1 MRICFL
7 LSLLMFSSAL
17 FGQENSHPVDSL
29 SNEVNTISREFEK
42 ALALEKALNQIVI
55 DDLDFDRFKS
65 NLQVAYFTPRMLL
78 TLEAQEFRAAVLR
91 GQEPSRI
98 NEESESNPY
107 KGYFLANSYFFY
119 GEEQKALMLFNEIA
133 PQFMTLQDTFYTAS
147 TYNNIGTIHY
157 VNNRLDSGLTYFLL
171 AKQYTYWFNEMLE
184 ANILAVSNALNNREL
199 SEEQIE
205 TIRKNNPNSANG
217 VYYNNAYEFFD
228 KYNPRKRDSLVERM
242 NEVFTSL
249 GDLPDPLYR
258 VFIRE
263 ELRCDSMANELLK
276 MPSHIYYE
284 NALDELLRSPI
295 IHRKSFSSDVIDS
308 LWRKSSLTKNV
319 YRLQIY
325 NNLDSLSKW
334 RFIEL
339 NQTIPDQYAEIKQ
352 DQLNALID
360 TYKIDLQNSEKNAK
374 NILITSVL
382 ALLVFVL
389 LVTTIYFRQK
399 AIVSKSLNEALEK
412 NQELELAKVQ
422 LESQMNETRSKI
434 TSISRENLSKLQELK
449 QLIQNLDSLE
459 MNEELLKDL
468 NIIRIHQDGIT
479 RFKINRFCEDLNSE
493 KFIPLAVYLSTK
505 ELQVLKLMV
514 LGFRS
519 KEIANLID
527 VSHQY
532 VNNQRHKIRSVLQE
546 HGYEFEALIE
556 DLRSNLYHT

>member
-1 MRICFL
+1 VRICFL
-7 LSLLMFSSAL
+7 LSLLMFSPAL

-29 SNEVNTISREFEK
+29 SNEVNTISGEFEK

-55 DDLDFDRFKS
+55 DDLDFQRFKS

-78 TLEAQEFRAAVLR
+78 TLEAQEFRTAVLR

-98 NEESESNPY
+98 NEENESNPY
-107 KGYFLANSYFFY
+107 KGYFLANSYFFF

-133 PQFMTLQDTFYTAS
+133 PQFQTLQDTFYTAS

-228 KYNPRKRDSLVERM
+228 KYNPEKRDSLVERM

-249 GDLPDPLYR
+249 GDVPDPLYR

-295 IHRKSFSSDVIDS
+295 IHGKSFSSDVIDS

-339 NQTIPDQYAEIKQ
+339 NQTIPDQYAGIKQ
-352 DQLNALID
+352 DELNALID

-382 ALLVFVL
+382 ALLVFLL

-449 QLIQNLDSLE
+449 HLIQNLDSIE

-493 KFIPLAVYLSTK
+493 KFIPLAVFLSTK
-505 ELQVLKLMV
+505 ELQVFKLMV

-546 HGYEFEALIE
+546 HGYEFQALIE

>member
-1 MRICFL
+1 
-7 LSLLMFSSAL
+7 
-17 FGQENSHPVDSL
+17 
-29 SNEVNTISREFEK
+29 
-42 ALALEKALNQIVI
+42 
-55 DDLDFDRFKS
+55 
-65 NLQVAYFTPRMLL
+65 MLL
-78 TLEAQEFRAAVLR
+78 TLEAQEFRTAVLR

-98 NEESESNPY
+98 NEENESNPY
-107 KGYFLANSYFFY
+107 KGYFLANSYFFF

-133 PQFMTLQDTFYTAS
+133 PQFQTLQDTFYTAS

-228 KYNPRKRDSLVERM
+228 KYNPEKRDSLVERM

-249 GDLPDPLYR
+249 GDVPDPLYR

-295 IHRKSFSSDVIDS
+295 IHGKSFSSDVIDS

-352 DQLNALID
+352 DELNALID

-382 ALLVFVL
+382 ALLVFLL

-449 QLIQNLDSLE
+449 HLIQNLDSIE

-493 KFIPLAVYLSTK
+493 KFIPLAVFLSTK
-505 ELQVLKLMV
+505 ELQVFKLMV

-546 HGYEFEALIE
+546 HGYEFQALIE

>member
-1 MRICFL
+1 VRISFL
-7 LSLLMFSSAL
+7 LSLLIFSSAL
-17 FGQENSHPVDSL
+17 FGQENSHLVDSL
-29 SNEVNTISREFEK
+29 SKEVNTTSGEFEK
-42 ALALEKALNQIVI
+42 ALALEKALNKIVI
-55 DDLDFDRFKS
+55 DDLDFERFKS

-78 TLEAQEFRAAVLR
+78 TLEAQEFRVAVLR

-98 NEESESNPY
+98 IEDSESNPY
-107 KGYFLANSYFFY
+107 KGYFLANSHFFF
-119 GEEQKALMLFNEIA
+119 GEGQKALMIFNKIA
-133 PQFMTLQDTFYTAS
+133 PQFKALEDTFYTAS

-184 ANILAVSNALNNREL
+184 ANILAVSNALSNKEL
-199 SEEQIE
+199 SAEQIQ
-205 TIRKNNPNSANG
+205 TIHKNNPNSTNG

-242 NEVFTSL
+242 NEVFTRL
-249 GDLPDPLYR
+249 GDVPDPLYR

-295 IHRKSFSSDVIDS
+295 IHGESFSSDVIDS

-352 DQLNALID
+352 DELNALIES
-360 TYKIDLQNSEKNAK
+360 YKIDLQKSEKNAK
-374 NILITSVL
+374 NILITSIL
-382 ALLVFVL
+382 SLLVFVL

-493 KFIPLAVYLSTK
+493 KFIPLAVFLSTK
-505 ELQVLKLMV
+505 ELQVFKLMV

>member
-7 LSLLMFSSAL
+7 LSLLMFSSTL
-17 FGQENSHPVDSL
+17 FGQENSRPVDSL
-29 SNEVNTISREFEK
+29 SNEVNTISGEFEK

-55 DDLDFDRFKS
+55 DDLDFERFKS

-78 TLEAQEFRAAVLR
+78 TLEAQEFRFAVLR

-98 NEESESNPY
+98 IEDSESNPY
-107 KGYFLANSYFFY
+107 KGYFLANSHFFF
-119 GEEQKALMLFNEIA
+119 GEEQKALMIFNEIA
-133 PQFMTLQDTFYTAS
+133 PQFKTLQDTFYTAS

-171 AKQYTYWFNEMLE
+171 AKKYTYWFNEMLE

-199 SEEQIE
+199 SDKQIQ
-205 TIRKNNPNSANG
+205 TIHKNNPNSTNG
-217 VYYNNAYEFFD
+217 VYFNNAYEFFD
-228 KYNPRKRDSLVERM
+228 QYNPGKRDSLVERM

-249 GDLPDPLYR
+249 GDVPDALYR

-263 ELRCDSMANELLK
+263 GILSDSMANELLK

-295 IHRKSFSSDVIDS
+295 IHGESFSSQVIDS
-308 LWRKSSLTKNV
+308 LMKKSSLTKNV
-319 YRLQIY
+319 FRLEIFNQ
-325 NNLDSLSKW
+325 LDSLSKW
-334 RFIEL
+334 HFIEL
-339 NQTIPDQYAEIKQ
+339 NQSIPEESDEKEQAE
-352 DQLNALID
+352 LNSLIES
-360 TYKIDLQNSEKNAK
+360 YKNDLQKSEKNAK

-382 ALLVFVL
+382 AFLVFVL
-389 LVTTIYFRQK
+389 LMTTIYFRQK

-422 LESQMNETRSKI
+422 LESQINETRSKI
-434 TSISRENLSKLQELK
+434 TNISRENLSKLEELK
-449 QLIQNLDSLE
+449 QLIQNLDSSE

-468 NIIRIHQDGIT
+468 NIIRVHQDGIT

-493 KFIPLAVYLSTK
+493 KFSSLAVFLSTK
-505 ELQVLKLMV
+505 ELQIFKLMV

-546 HGYEFEALIE
+546 RGYEFDALME
-556 DLRSNLYHT
+556 DMRSNLYHS

>member
-7 LSLLMFSSAL
+7 LSLLMFSSTL

-29 SNEVNTISREFEK
+29 SNEVNTISGEFEK
-42 ALALEKALNQIVI
+42 ALALEKALNQVVI
-55 DDLDFDRFKS
+55 DDLDFQRFKS

-78 TLEAQEFRAAVLR
+78 TLEAQEFRFAVLR

-98 NEESESNPY
+98 IEDSESNPY
-107 KGYFLANSYFFY
+107 KGYFLANSHFFF
-119 GEEQKALMLFNEIA
+119 GEEQKALMIFNEIA
-133 PQFMTLQDTFYTAS
+133 PQFKTLQDTFYTAS

-171 AKQYTYWFNEMLE
+171 AKKYTYWFNEMLE

-199 SEEQIE
+199 SDKQIQ
-205 TIRKNNPNSANG
+205 TIHKNNPNSTNG
-217 VYYNNAYEFFD
+217 VYFNNAYEFFD
-228 KYNPRKRDSLVERM
+228 QYNPGKRDSLVERM

-249 GDLPDPLYR
+249 GDVPDALYR

-263 ELRCDSMANELLK
+263 GILCDSMANELLK

-295 IHRKSFSSDVIDS
+295 IHGESFSSQVIDS
-308 LWRKSSLTKNV
+308 LMKKSSLTKNV
-319 YRLQIY
+319 FRLEIFNQ
-325 NNLDSLSKW
+325 LDSLSKW
-334 RFIEL
+334 HFIEL
-339 NQTIPDQYAEIKQ
+339 NQSILDESNEKEQAE
-352 DQLNALID
+352 LNSLIES
-360 TYKIDLQNSEKNAK
+360 YKNDLQKSEKNAK

-382 ALLVFVL
+382 AFLVFVL
-389 LVTTIYFRQK
+389 LMTTIYFRQK

-422 LESQMNETRSKI
+422 LESQINETRSKI
-434 TSISRENLSKLQELK
+434 TNISRENLSKLEDLK
-449 QLIQNLDSLE
+449 QLIQNLDSSE

-468 NIIRIHQDGIT
+468 NIIRVHQDGIT

-493 KFIPLAVYLSTK
+493 KFSSLAVFLSTK
-505 ELQVLKLMV
+505 ELQIFKLMV

-546 HGYEFEALIE
+546 RGYEFDALME
-556 DLRSNLYHT
+556 DMRSNLYHS

>member
-1 MRICFL
+1 MRISFL
-7 LSLLMFSSAL
+7 LSLFMFYSAL

-29 SNEVNTISREFEK
+29 SNEVNTISGEFEK

-55 DDLDFDRFKS
+55 DDLDFERFKS

-78 TLEAQEFRAAVLR
+78 TLEAQEFRVAVLR
-91 GQEPSRI
+91 GQEPSLI
-98 NEESESNPY
+98 IEDSESNPY
-107 KGYFLANSYFFY
+107 KGYFLANSHFFF
-119 GEEQKALMLFNEIA
+119 GEEQKALMIFNKIA
-133 PQFMTLQDTFYTAS
+133 PQFKALEDTFYTAS

-157 VNNRLDSGLTYFLL
+157 INNRLDSGLTYFLL

-184 ANILAVSNALNNREL
+184 ANILAVSNALNNKEF
-199 SEEQIE
+199 SAEQIQ
-205 TIRKNNPNSANG
+205 TIHKNNPNSTNG

-242 NEVFTSL
+242 NEVFTRL
-249 GDLPDPLYR
+249 GDVPDPLYR

-295 IHRKSFSSDVIDS
+295 IHGESFSSDVIDS

-319 YRLQIY
+319 HRLQIY

-334 RFIEL
+334 HFIEL
-339 NQTIPDQYAEIKQ
+339 NQSIPDQHAEIER
-352 DQLNALID
+352 DELNALIES
-360 TYKIDLQNSEKNAK
+360 YKIDLQKSKKNAH
-374 NILITSVL
+374 NILIISIL
-382 ALLVFVL
+382 SFLVFIL
-389 LVTTIYFRQK
+389 LMTTFYFRQK

-422 LESQMNETRSKI
+422 LERQINETRSKI

-493 KFIPLAVYLSTK
+493 KFIPLAVFLSTK
-505 ELQVLKLMV
+505 ELQVFKLMV

-532 VNNQRHKIRSVLQE
+532 VNNQRHKIRSVLRE